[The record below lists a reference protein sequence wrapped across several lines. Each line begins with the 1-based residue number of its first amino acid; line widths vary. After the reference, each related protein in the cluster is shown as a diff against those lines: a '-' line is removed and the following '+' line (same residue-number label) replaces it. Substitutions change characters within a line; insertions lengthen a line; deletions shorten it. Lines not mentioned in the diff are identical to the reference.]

1 MDAIAVPVSLLV
13 LSLACCADLYA
24 QERKRLASIQ
34 LPKGDG
40 NGYSHTQTQGQL
52 DGAAEEEVGDSKRE
66 QQDVQEEGVP
76 VEEERWWLMVRLRKA
91 ALIGV
96 LTLLDATA
104 CVELGW
110 DLMSGAKDLFGITE
124 DSIMTGFWVGCST
137 DTHASRRS

>member
-24 QERKRLASIQ
+24 QERKRFASIQ

-40 NGYSHTQTQGQL
+40 NGCSHTQLL
-52 DGAAEEEVGDSKRE
+52 DGEAEEEVGDLKKE
-66 QQDVQEEGVP
+66 QQDIQEEGVP

-110 DLMSGAKDLFGITE
+110 DLMSGAKDVFGITE
-124 DSIMTGFWVGCST
+124 DSLMVIFWVGCSNET
-137 DTHASRRS
+137 NASRRS